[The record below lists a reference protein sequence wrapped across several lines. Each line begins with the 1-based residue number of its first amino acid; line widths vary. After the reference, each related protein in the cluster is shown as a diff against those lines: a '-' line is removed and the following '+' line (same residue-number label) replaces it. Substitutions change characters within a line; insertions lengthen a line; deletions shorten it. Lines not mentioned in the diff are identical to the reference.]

1 MSLGA
6 AFNNASSG
14 LTVALRA
21 VGATSSNLA
30 NALTE
35 NYGKRD
41 VTITSRTEGGA
52 RVTGTSRIVDQR
64 TQGQIWLVNAQAAGN
79 AQSLRSLEEID
90 RLVGTFD
97 DPGSLYD
104 LSSKFETNLISL
116 ASRPEDTVRQS
127 NANQA
132 ADDLADKIRT
142 IGSGIQSIRS
152 DADREISGVISA
164 LNADLEKIAE
174 LNGSIAKSH
183 GQNTAAL
190 EDARQALIDKVSQI
204 VPVKT
209 VARDYGR
216 IALMTPKGQFLLDQ
230 SASAIDFNPRNVVT
244 SDMSV
249 EGETLDLPI
258 LNGSA
263 FQIPTSGKLASLLQI
278 RDTVAPE
285 IYSQIT
291 ALSETLVSRL
301 SGVASEGPLFG
312 FDAPSPD
319 AVALGYSGDVSTID
333 AYAALTALNTGN
345 RRFSALVSDLSTS
358 LSTQVLNAEDR
369 LGSARSSSV
378 ALIEL
383 KDSTAVDTD
392 SELQNLIRIEKIYAA
407 NAKALQ
413 VVGNMLDDLIKIG

>member
-35 NYGKRD
+35 NYGKRE
-41 VTITSRTEGGA
+41 VTIMSRTEGGA
-52 RVTGTSRIVDQR
+52 RVTGTSRLVDQR

-90 RLVGTFD
+90 QLVGTFD

-104 LSSKFETNLISL
+104 LASKFETSLISL

-142 IGSGIQSIRS
+142 VGTGIQNIRS
-152 DADREISGVISA
+152 DADREISGAISA

-204 VPVKT
+204 VPVKA

-230 SASAIDFNPRNVVT
+230 SASAIGFNPRNVVT

-263 FQIPTSGKLASLLQI
+263 FQIPASGKLASLLQI

-312 FDAPSPD
+312 FDTPSPH
-319 AVALGYSGDVSTID
+319 AVALGYSGDVSAID
-333 AYAALTALNTGN
+333 ANAALTALNTGN

-369 LGSARSSSV
+369 LGSARSSSA

-392 SELQNLIRIEKIYAA
+392 SELQKLIRIEKIYAA

>member
-35 NYGKRD
+35 NYGKRE

-52 RVTGTSRIVDQR
+52 RVTGTSRLVDQR

-104 LSSKFETNLISL
+104 LASKFETRLVSL
-116 ASRPEDTVRQS
+116 ASRPEETVRQS

-132 ADDLADKIRT
+132 ADDLAEKLRT
-142 IGSGIQSIRS
+142 IGSGIQSVRS
-152 DADREISGVISA
+152 DADREISGVISV

-190 EDARQALIDKVSQI
+190 EDARQALIDKVSQV
-204 VPVKT
+204 VPVKA

-230 SASAIDFNPRNVVT
+230 SASAVDFNPRNVVT

-263 FQIPTSGKLASLLQI
+263 FQIPASGKLASLLQI

-312 FDAPSPD
+312 FDTPSPH
-319 AVALGYSGDVSTID
+319 AVALGYSGDVSAID
-333 AYAALTALNTGN
+333 ANAALTALNTGN

-369 LGSARSSSV
+369 LGSARSSSA

>member
-35 NYGKRD
+35 NYGKRE
-41 VTITSRTEGGA
+41 VTIMSRTEGGA
-52 RVTGTSRIVDQR
+52 RVTGTSRLVDQR

-104 LSSKFETNLISL
+104 ISSKFETSLVSL
-116 ASRPEDTVRQS
+116 ASRPEDIVRQS

-132 ADDLADKIRT
+132 ADDLAEKIRT

-152 DADREISGVISA
+152 GADREISGVISV

-204 VPVKT
+204 VPVKA

-230 SASAIDFNPRNVVT
+230 SASAIGFNPRNVVT

-263 FQIPTSGKLASLLQI
+263 FQIPASGKLASLLQI

-301 SGVASEGPLFG
+301 SGVASDGPLFG

-333 AYAALTALNTGN
+333 ANAALTALNTGN

-369 LGSARSSSV
+369 LGSARSSSA

-392 SELQNLIRIEKIYAA
+392 SELQKLIRIEKIYAA

>member
-35 NYGKRD
+35 NYGKRE
-41 VTITSRTEGGA
+41 VTIMSRTEGGA
-52 RVTGTSRIVDQR
+52 RVTGTSRLVDQR
-64 TQGQIWLVNAQAAGN
+64 TQGQIWLVNAQAAGI

-104 LSSKFETNLISL
+104 LASKFETSLVSL
-116 ASRPEDTVRQS
+116 ASRPEDIVRQS

-132 ADDLADKIRT
+132 ADDLAEKIRT

-152 DADREISGVISA
+152 GADREISGVISV

-204 VPVKT
+204 VPVKA

-230 SASAIDFNPRNVVT
+230 SASAVDFNPRNVVT

-263 FQIPTSGKLASLLQI
+263 FQIPASGKLASLLQI

-312 FDAPSPD
+312 FDTPSPH
-319 AVALGYSGDVSTID
+319 AVALGYSGDVSAID
-333 AYAALTALNTGN
+333 ANAALTALNTGN

-369 LGSARSSSV
+369 LGSARSSSA

-392 SELQNLIRIEKIYAA
+392 SELQKLIRIEKIYAA

>member
-1 MSLGA
+1 
-6 AFNNASSG
+6 
-14 LTVALRA
+14 
-21 VGATSSNLA
+21 
-30 NALTE
+30 
-35 NYGKRD
+35 
-41 VTITSRTEGGA
+41 
-52 RVTGTSRIVDQR
+52 
-64 TQGQIWLVNAQAAGN
+64 
-79 AQSLRSLEEID
+79 
-90 RLVGTFD
+90 
-97 DPGSLYD
+97 
-104 LSSKFETNLISL
+104 
-116 ASRPEDTVRQS
+116 
-127 NANQA
+127 
-132 ADDLADKIRT
+132 
-142 IGSGIQSIRS
+142 
-152 DADREISGVISA
+152 
-164 LNADLEKIAE
+164 
-174 LNGSIAKSH
+174 
-183 GQNTAAL
+183 
-190 EDARQALIDKVSQI
+190 
-204 VPVKT
+204 
-209 VARDYGR
+209 
-216 IALMTPKGQFLLDQ
+216 MTPKGQFLLDQ

-263 FQIPTSGKLASLLQI
+263 FQIPASGKLASLLQI

-301 SGVASEGPLFG
+301 SGVASDGPLFG

-333 AYAALTALNTGN
+333 ANAALTALNTGN

-369 LGSARSSSV
+369 LGSARSSSA

-392 SELQNLIRIEKIYAA
+392 SELQKLIRIEKIYAA